1 MMKKLFEQRAQDTKL
16 NVLKATVLCFAMLLV
31 SGCGEVDSGDGQV
44 SNDIDLPVD
53 SVLKLFCPDA
63 GIAAEPCI
71 LDDPDN
77 PYATTPITDDNKF
90 RLNDETLDPNNPLE
104 KAKARFYLWATAQA
118 MSPRGEN
125 QYNVAVALHEMFTQ
139 SGSDLAREQ
148 ALRAYRSVLDNYF
161 NSVTFF
167 EADFLPPPDIFF
179 PFPVRKLVGQ
189 NMVAP
194 AAPLS
199 SLFAQPV
206 EALALFGQ
214 WGYTYDDQI
223 TLDFTRNF

>member
-1 MMKKLFEQRAQDTKL
+1 MKKLFEQRAQDTKL
-16 NVLKATVLCFAMLLV
+16 NALKATVLCLSMLLI

-44 SNDIDLPVD
+44 TNSIDLPVD

-63 GIAAEPCI
+63 GIASEPCI
-71 LDDPDN
+71 LDDPEN
-77 PYATTPITDDNKF
+77 PYATIPISDANKF
-90 RLNDETLDPNNPLE
+90 ELNTDAPS
-104 KAKARFYLWATAQA
+104 AKARFYLWATAQA
-118 MSPRGEN
+118 VSPRGEN
-125 QYNVAVALHEMFTQ
+125 QYFVATALHELFTE
-139 SGSDLAREQ
+139 SGSDLAKDQ

-161 NSVTFF
+161 NAVTFF

-194 AAPLS
+194 AATLDP
-199 SLFAQPV
+199 LFAQPV
-206 EALALFGQ
+206 EALALFGE
-214 WGYTYDDQI
+214 WGYTYDDQL

>member
-1 MMKKLFEQRAQDTKL
+1 MMKKIFEQRAQDTKL
-16 NVLKATVLCFAMLLV
+16 NVLKAIFLCVPLLLV
-31 SGCGEVDSGDGQV
+31 TGCGEVDLEDGQV
-44 SNDIDLPVD
+44 SNNIDLPVD
-53 SVLKLFCPDA
+53 SVLTLFCADA
-63 GIAAEPCI
+63 GIASEPCI

-77 PYATTPITDDNKF
+77 PYATVPISDANKF
-90 RLNDETLDPNNPLE
+90 ELSTAAPS
-104 KAKARFYLWATAQA
+104 AKARFYLWATAQA
-118 MSPRGEN
+118 VSPRGEN
-125 QYNVAVALHEMFTQ
+125 QFFVAGALHEMFSE

-194 AAPLS
+194 AAPLDP
-199 SLFAQPV
+199 LFAQPV

-214 WGYTYDDQI
+214 WGYTYDDQE
-223 TLDFTRNF
+223 TLDFTPNF